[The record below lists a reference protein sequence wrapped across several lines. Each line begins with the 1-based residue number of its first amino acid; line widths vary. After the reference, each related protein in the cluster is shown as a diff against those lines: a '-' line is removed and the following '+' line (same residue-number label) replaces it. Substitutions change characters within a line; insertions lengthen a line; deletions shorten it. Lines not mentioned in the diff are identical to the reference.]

1 MPIRISGLA
10 SGLDTEALVSELVS
24 AYRVKSEKYTKAQTK
39 LSWTQDAWKSLNSKI
54 YSMYTSV
61 SNLRYSSA
69 YTLKKASISDS
80 TKATVKAGSSA
91 VSGVQSLQIS
101 SVAKSGYLTG
111 GELSNSV
118 TATSTMSSLGF
129 SGTGH
134 VSVAVGG
141 KTTDIEVNGDM
152 TIDEFTSKLQSA
164 GVNASYDS
172 TNHRIFVAAKD
183 TGTENDFSLT
193 GNDANGLKALSSLG
207 LLASSETDTEYY
219 KSLAK
224 VYEEAGGTEEGLNT
238 YLSSVL
244 TGIETSSA
252 TVSNNNAEIAYADAY
267 SGAKK
272 YLDNLT
278 DDDLAELKKMWSS
291 QSTTIYDSEG
301 NETKF
306 KKLVNT
312 TDSDG
317 NHTYYYSYT
326 DEEGNKVNMTQEEYD
341 AGGFYSPEE
350 KIKELGIKA
359 GLTTTTTSTDDE
371 GNEVTTEEY
380 SEALMN
386 TFKGYI
392 STIDS
397 YEEDA
402 ENADEIAAVKAAYEN
417 DTIEDLKASL
427 NDEITEAKA
436 YLDEYSAFNGYTTS
450 DLDTLKDKILTAV
463 DVVNNGTGY
472 AATAI
477 KVDGSNAKITL
488 NNATYESSSNEFS
501 INGLDITVQG
511 VTAQNE
517 TLSIT
522 TTNNSE
528 GMYDKI
534 KDFIN
539 QYNEVINEMTK
550 LYNAESSKGYE
561 PLTTDEKDAMTDTQI
576 EEWEKKIKD
585 SLLRRDTTLGTLI
598 TTMTTAM
605 AKGYQASDGKTYSL
619 SSFGISTLGYLN
631 AEENGENAF
640 HIDGDENDAYTS
652 TKSDKLLTMLKSNP
666 DVVEDFMKQLTSGL
680 YDAVGNKMKSSS
692 VSSAYTVYNDKEMQ
706 KEYSEYSKTISKWE
720 EKLKSIED
728 SYYSKFAAME
738 SALAQLQSQQS
749 SLAGL
754 LG

>member
-1 MPIRISGLA
+1 
-10 SGLDTEALVSELVS
+10 
-24 AYRVKSEKYTKAQTK
+24 
-39 LSWTQDAWKSLNSKI
+39 
-54 YSMYTSV
+54 
-61 SNLRYSSA
+61 
-69 YTLKKASISDS
+69 
-80 TKATVKAGSSA
+80 
-91 VSGVQSLQIS
+91 
-101 SVAKSGYLTG
+101 
-111 GELSNSV
+111 
-118 TATSTMSSLGF
+118 MSSLGF

-152 TIDEFTSKLQSA
+152 TIDEFTSKLQDA
-164 GVNASYDS
+164 GVNASYDA
-172 TNHRIFVAAKD
+172 TNHRIFVAAKN

-193 GNDANGLKALSSLG
+193 GNDSNGLKALSSLG
-207 LLASSETDTEYY
+207 LLASSEADTEYY

-224 VYEEAGGTEEGLNT
+224 VYEKAGGTEEGLNT
-238 YLSSVL
+238 YLNTVL
-244 TGIETSSA
+244 TGIEASSA
-252 TVSNNNAEIAYADAY
+252 TVSNNTAEIAYADAY

-312 TDSDG
+312 TDEDG

-326 DEEGNKVNMTQEEYD
+326 DEEGHKVNMTQEEYD

-417 DTIEDLKASL
+417 DTIEDLKTSL

-436 YLDEYSAFNGYTTS
+436 YLDENSAFSGYTTS

-488 NNATYESSSNEFS
+488 NNAVYESSSNEFS

-511 VTAQNE
+511 VTADNE
-517 TLSIT
+517 TLSIST
-522 TTNNSE
+522 SNNSE

-534 KDFIN
+534 KDFIK

-561 PLTTDEKDAMTDTQI
+561 PLTTDEKDSMTDTQI

-605 AKGYQASDGKTYSL
+605 SKGYQASDGKTYSL

-640 HIDGDENDAYTS
+640 HIDGDEDDAYTS

-680 YDAVGNKMKSSS
+680 YNAVGDKMKSSS

-720 EKLKSIED
+720 EKLQSIED

-738 SALAQLQSQQS
+738 SALAKLQSQQS